1 MNHRIKNIFVIN
13 LKKRKDL
20 LDKIEYLFEYIKN
33 NTEIKIRIIEGIDTV
48 EKVKQNP
55 LEFNK
60 FLNDDTISLCG
71 SGFRKNKFSLV
82 GEIGCYLSH
91 KKCWNTIISENL
103 QDTLILEDG
112 IHFHVKRFKNH
123 AKVFKKCKKEYDI
136 LFVNKEMI
144 KLNEQKI
151 LCGFGTQGYILSNSG
166 AKNLLLNC
174 KSMYCP
180 IDLQI
185 RHLCNTKKLK
195 YLLWSY
201 FVERN
206 NDRTS
211 TIGDKYNPDDLNSKQ
226 ESNQLQTRIIINLL
240 KQNIPVIDYI

>member
-1 MNHRIKNIFVIN
+1 MKHIFVIN
-13 LKKRKDL
+13 LKERKDL

-33 NTEIKIRIIEGIDTV
+33 NTEIKIRIIEGINII
-48 EKVKQNP
+48 EEVKQNP

-60 FLNDDTISLCG
+60 FLKDGTISLG
-71 SGFRKNKFSLV
+71 ANGMRKNKFSLL

-112 IHFHVKRFKNH
+112 IHFDKDRFKTH
-123 AKVFKKCKKEYDI
+123 SKVFKKLKKEYDI
-136 LFVNKEMI
+136 LFVNKEMNVF
-144 KLNEQKI
+144 NEQNAI
-151 LCGFGTQGYILSNSG
+151 CGVGTQGYILSNSG
-166 AKNLLLNC
+166 AKKLLLNC
-174 KSMYCP
+174 KSMYLP

-185 RHLCNTKKLK
+185 RHLCNTNKLN
-195 YLLWSY
+195 YLFSPY

-211 TIGDKYNPDDLNSKQ
+211 SIGDKHIPDNLKSKQ
-226 ESNQLQTRIIINLL
+226 DLKQLQSRIIINMLQ
-240 KQNIPVIDYI
+240 KNIPIIDYI